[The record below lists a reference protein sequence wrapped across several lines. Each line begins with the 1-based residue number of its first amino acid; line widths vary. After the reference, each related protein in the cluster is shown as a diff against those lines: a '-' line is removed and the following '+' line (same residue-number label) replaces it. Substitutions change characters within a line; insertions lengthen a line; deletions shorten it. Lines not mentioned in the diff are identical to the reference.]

1 MGGVVVVGLI
11 ALWPTQLLAQTSSDA
26 PPRPPLCE
34 GAITR
39 LGQPPLA
46 APDVDLWPASTFAAT
61 GRDDA
66 ALDDVLTRASGA
78 MGADSMG
85 AAVLDADGLWSGRA
99 GAKDAPL
106 FWWASAGKLAVAVA
120 VLQLVE
126 EGAAS
131 LDDPVSR
138 WVEGVPLGERITL
151 GMLLDHNSGLYSS
164 NEAASV
170 RADPRLRTIDELVAV
185 ARDEGSLFCPGQGW
199 RYSNTNYWL
208 LGAVLEAVEGQPL
221 DQILTRRIV
230 ERAGLSGVRFV
241 RPDDTVS
248 DMQPL
253 PPPDVARGEVV
264 VHPAWVGA
272 AGPMLATPEGAV
284 SLLQAVLT
292 GRLLPTERVRSML
305 DLPWPMFDQP
315 MAYGRGLML
324 YEVPEPGRP
333 LTWIGHSGGASGIK
347 AAMVWSP
354 VDQAYAAVV
363 LTGPGSAEAAAN
375 ALLRTRKR
383 RQSPAGT

>member
-1 MGGVVVVGLI
+1 MRGLVLGGLI
-11 ALWPTQLLAQTSSDA
+11 ALWPTQLLAQTPSGA
-26 PPRPPLCE
+26 APRPPLCE

-39 LGQPPLA
+39 LGPPPLA
-46 APDVDLWPASTFAAT
+46 APAAGLWPASPFEAT
-61 GRDDA
+61 GREDA
-66 ALDDVLTRASGA
+66 ALDDVLTRAAGA
-78 MGADSMG
+78 MGAQSMG
-85 AAVLDADGLWSGRA
+85 GAVLDADGLWSGRT
-99 GAKDAPL
+99 GANDAPL

-126 EGAAS
+126 EGAVS
-131 LDDPVSR
+131 LNDPVSL
-138 WVEGVPLGERITL
+138 WGEGVPLGERITL
-151 GMLLDHNSGLYSS
+151 GMLLDHTSGLYSS

-170 RADPRLRTIDELVAV
+170 RADPRLRSINELVAV
-185 ARDEGSLFCPGQGW
+185 AREEGSLFCPGQGW

-208 LGAVLEAVEGQPL
+208 LGAVLEAVEAQPL
-221 DQILTRRIV
+221 DRILTLRIV
-230 ERAGLSGVRFV
+230 ERGGLSGVRFV
-241 RPDDTVS
+241 SADDFVS

-253 PPPDVARGEVV
+253 PPPDSAGGEVE
-264 VHPAWVGA
+264 VHPGWVGA

-333 LTWIGHSGGASGIK
+333 LTWLGHSGGASGVK

-354 VDQAYAAVV
+354 VDQAYAAVA
-363 LTGPGSAEAAAN
+363 LTGTGSAEAVAN
-375 ALLRTRKR
+375 ALLRTRGR
-383 RQSPAGT
+383 RQSPAGP

>member
-1 MGGVVVVGLI
+1 MRAPAIGAVI
-11 ALWPTQLLAQTSSDA
+11 ALWPTLLLAQTSPDVL
-26 PPRPPLCE
+26 PRPPLCE
-34 GAITR
+34 GPVTR
-39 LGQPPLA
+39 LGPPPLA
-46 APDVDLWPASTFAAT
+46 APAADLWPASTFD
-61 GRDDA
+61 GPRRDDA
-66 ALDDVLTRASGA
+66 ALDGVLTRAAGA
-78 MGADSMG
+78 MGAVSMG

-99 GAKDAPL
+99 GASDAPL

-126 EGAAS
+126 EGAVS

-138 WVEGVPLGERITL
+138 WVDGVPLGDRITL
-151 GMLLDHNSGLYSS
+151 DMLLQHTSGLYSA

-170 RADPRLRTIDELVAV
+170 RAEPRYRSLDELVTV
-185 ARDEGSLFCPGQGW
+185 SREEGSLFCPGQGW

-208 LGAVLEAVEGQPL
+208 LGAVLEAVEGDAL
-221 DQILTRRIV
+221 DRILNRRIV

-241 RPDDTVS
+241 AADDAVS

-253 PPPDVARGEVV
+253 PPPDAARGEVL

-272 AGPMLATPEGAV
+272 AGPLLATPEGAV
-284 SLLQAVLT
+284 DLLQAVLA

-324 YEVPEPGRP
+324 YQVPEPGLA
-333 LTWIGHSGGASGIK
+333 LTWIGHSGGASGVK
-347 AAMVWSP
+347 AALVWSP
-354 VDQAYAAVV
+354 VDRAYVAVA
-363 LTGPGSAEAAAN
+363 LTGPGSAEAVAN
-375 ALLRTRKR
+375 ALLRTRGR
-383 RQSPAGT
+383 R

>member
-1 MGGVVVVGLI
+1 MRVLVLGGLI
-11 ALWPTQLLAQTSSDA
+11 ALWPTLLLAQTPSDA
-26 PPRPPLCE
+26 PPQPPLCE
-34 GAITR
+34 GTIAR
-39 LGQPPLA
+39 LGPPPLA
-46 APDVDLWPASTFAAT
+46 APVADVWPVTPFDET
-61 GRDDA
+61 RREDA
-66 ALDDVLTRASGA
+66 ALDDVLTRAADA
-78 MGADSMG
+78 MGAEAIG

-99 GAKDAPL
+99 GAGDTPL

-126 EGAAS
+126 EGAVS

-151 GMLLDHNSGLYSS
+151 GMLLDHTSGLYSS

-170 RADPRLRTIDELVAV
+170 RADPRFRSIDELVAV

-208 LGAVLEAVEGQPL
+208 LGAVLEAVEADSL
-221 DQILTRRIV
+221 DRILNRRIV

-241 RPDDTVS
+241 MPDDGLS

-253 PPPDVARGEVV
+253 PPPDAARGEVEV
-264 VHPAWVGA
+264 QPAWVGA

-315 MAYGRGLML
+315 MAYGQGLML
-324 YEVPEPGRP
+324 YEVPEPGRS
-333 LTWIGHSGGASGIK
+333 LTWIGHSGGASGVK

-354 VDQAYAAVV
+354 VDQAYAAVA
-363 LTGPGSAEAAAN
+363 LTGPGSAEAAIN
-375 ALLRTRKR
+375 ALLRTRGR
-383 RQSPAGT
+383 R

>member
-1 MGGVVVVGLI
+1 MQGAGIAAGIAAVI
-11 ALWPTQLLAQTSSDA
+11 ALGPTALWAQTPAGA
-26 PPRPPLCE
+26 PPQPPLCE
-34 GAITR
+34 GTASR
-39 LGQPPLA
+39 LGPA
-46 APDVDLWPASTFAAT
+46 ARPAPAPELWPASTFEAT
-61 GRDDA
+61 GREDE
-66 ALDDVLTRASGA
+66 ALDDVLMRASGA
-78 MGADSMG
+78 MGADSVG
-85 AAVLDADGLWSGRA
+85 AAVLDVDGLWSGRT
-99 GAKDAPL
+99 GAEDAPL

-126 EGAAS
+126 EGAVS

-138 WVEGVPLGERITL
+138 WVDGVPLGERITVD
-151 GMLLDHNSGLYSS
+151 MLLDHTSGLYSS

-170 RADPRLRTIDELVAV
+170 RADPRFRTLDELVAV

-230 ERAGLSGVRFV
+230 DRAGLSGVRFV
-241 RPDDTVS
+241 TPDDALS

-253 PPPDVARGEVV
+253 PPPDEARGEVE

-284 SLLQAVLT
+284 GLLQAVLT
-292 GRLLPTERVRSML
+292 GRLLPPERVRSML
-305 DLPWPMFDQP
+305 DQPWPMFDQP
-315 MAYGRGLML
+315 MAYGRGLIL
-324 YEVPEPGRP
+324 YAVPEPGRP
-333 LTWIGHSGGASGIK
+333 LTWIGHSGGASGVK
-347 AAMVWSP
+347 AALVWSP
-354 VDQAYAAVV
+354 VDRAYAAVV

-375 ALLRTRKR
+375 ALLRARGR
-383 RQSPAGT
+383 R

>member
-1 MGGVVVVGLI
+1 MRGVVVVGLI
-11 ALWPTQLLAQTSSDA
+11 ALWPTQLLAQTPSDA
-26 PPRPPLCE
+26 PPQPPLCE
-34 GAITR
+34 GSITR
-39 LGQPPLA
+39 LGPPPLA
-46 APDVDLWPASTFAAT
+46 VPEADLWPASTFVAT
-61 GRDDA
+61 GREDA

-78 MGADSMG
+78 MGAQSMG
-85 AAVLDADGLWSGRA
+85 AAVLDADGLWSGRT
-99 GAKDAPL
+99 GANDAPL

-126 EGAAS
+126 ERTVS

-138 WVEGVPLGERITL
+138 WVDGVPLGERITL
-151 GMLLDHNSGLYSS
+151 GMLLDHTSGLYSS

-241 RPDDTVS
+241 TPDDAVS

-324 YEVPEPGRP
+324 YQVPEPGRP
-333 LTWIGHSGGASGIK
+333 LTWVGHSGGASGVK
-347 AAMVWSP
+347 AALVWSP

-375 ALLRTRKR
+375 ALLRTRGR
-383 RQSPAGT
+383 RQSPAGS